1 MTVVVKVEVEDLGL
15 VVKVVARLL
24 RGSGCENVWCCFSGK
39 IHFLWCLSLLLVE
52 GKTSNVCG
60 RLFGMV
66 MWADFLRLLFFLN
79 SDCLGKMAC
88 AKMEIEVVVEMVLG
102 VVAMVV

>member
-15 VVKVVARLL
+15 VVKVVARL
-24 RGSGCENVWCCFSGK
+24 VWCCFSGK

-66 MWADFLRLLFFLN
+66 MQTDFLRLLFFLN

-88 AKMEIEVVVEMVLG
+88 AKVEIEVVVEMVLG